1 MKKKL
6 KNSAGFSLVEMLCA
20 VAVLM
25 LLCVMLNSALS
36 VAMKTYFDL
45 TAESET
51 QLLLNSLTNAIAGEL
66 RYAYGVKGTEN
77 PTYNPYAPVDNPTDT
92 RSLNLKLQD
101 GRVLVAGGPDGDK
114 DLLPIE
120 KNGRGGAYKNGDY
133 QVDEMKIVYDESS
146 ACFTVNLKVS
156 WKDSGISAQTPEDG
170 VVIRCLNPP
179 EESEEGEDTL

>member
-6 KNSAGFSLVEMLCA
+6 KSSAGFSLVEMLCA
-20 VAVLM
+20 VAILM
-25 LLCVMLNSALS
+25 LLCVMLNSGLS

-45 TAESET
+45 TAEAET

-66 RYAYGVKGTEN
+66 RYAHEVSGADDN
-77 PTYNPYAPVDNPTDT
+77 PTYNGGRQITLESDKRVYVDG
-92 RSLNLKLQD
+92 KE
-101 GRVLVAGGPDGDK
+101 
-114 DLLPIE
+114 LLPKE
-120 KNGRGGAYKNGDY
+120 KSGTGRGGAYKNGDY

-156 WKDSGISAQTPEDG
+156 WQGSGISAQTPEGG

-179 EESEEGEDTL
+179 KKEEASS

>member
-6 KNSAGFSLVEMLCA
+6 RECAGFSLVEMLCA

-25 LLCVMLNSALS
+25 LLCVMLNSGLS

-45 TAESET
+45 TAEAET

-66 RYAYGVKGTEN
+66 RFAYEVSGDTD
-77 PTYNPYAPVDNPTDT
+77 PTYNGGLRLDHSTG
-92 RSLNLKLQD
+92 Q
-101 GRVLVAGGPDGDK
+101 VLVVGGGEDK
-114 DLLPIE
+114 ELLPKE

-133 QVDEMKIVYDESS
+133 RVDTMEITYDKDT
-146 ACFTVNLKVS
+146 ACFTLKLKVV
-156 WKDSGISAQTPEDG
+156 WKDTGISAETPAEG

-179 EESEEGEDTL
+179 KEEETTL